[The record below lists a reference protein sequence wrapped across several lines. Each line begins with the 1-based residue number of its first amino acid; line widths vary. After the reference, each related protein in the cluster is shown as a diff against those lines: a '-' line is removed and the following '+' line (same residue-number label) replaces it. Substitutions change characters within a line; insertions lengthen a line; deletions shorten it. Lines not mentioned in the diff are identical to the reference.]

1 MQSQVPL
8 SGSPGNQTAGPP
20 TQLSTDPFGSHH
32 GAVTST
38 KGALITVLTDRL
50 RLFGSAIAFPG
61 FTTGQTIDPPAGS
74 SSAQTS
80 LAGIGA
86 GAPDITGFR
95 DGRGTVVEIGL
106 PQFSS
111 ALTRNVDAQ
120 ELLASLWKLLSR

>member
-38 KGALITVLTDRL
+38 KGALITVLDRPPEAV
-50 RLFGSAIAFPG
+50 RSAIAFPG
-61 FTTGQTIDPPAGS
+61 FTPARRSTRRGKLEC
-74 SSAQTS
+74 ADV
-80 LAGIGA
+80 AGGIGA